1 MPRQINRAQDI
12 TFDIVQHYGVL
23 DKSQSGWTKEV
34 NLVEWNGKP
43 AKVDIREWD
52 PEHEHMSRGI
62 TLRKSEALKLLDILL
77 RNFGRE
83 LSDIRAKA
91 AAEAAK
97 AVEEIEASTASQAA
111 ADAEPIEPME
121 PMDEAETESMQS
133 PF

>member
-1 MPRQINRAQDI
+1 MLKCSCKGKFGKENTCQDRL
-12 TFDIVQHYGVL
+12 TEHRTSL
-23 DKSQSGWTKEV
+23 
-34 NLVEWNGKP
+34 WNGKP

-97 AVEEIEASTASQAA
+97 AVEEIEASTASHAA